1 MWYRNKT
8 LAWLD
13 AKSEE
18 ECYILIETASHS
30 VEKMK
35 LKYKEQQVELVSKK
49 MSMLRIKQQLKAD
62 AEKKHH

>member
-18 ECYILIETASHS
+18 KHYILIETASHS

-35 LKYKEQQVELVSKK
+35 LKYKERQ
-49 MSMLRIKQQLKAD
+49 
-62 AEKKHH
+62 